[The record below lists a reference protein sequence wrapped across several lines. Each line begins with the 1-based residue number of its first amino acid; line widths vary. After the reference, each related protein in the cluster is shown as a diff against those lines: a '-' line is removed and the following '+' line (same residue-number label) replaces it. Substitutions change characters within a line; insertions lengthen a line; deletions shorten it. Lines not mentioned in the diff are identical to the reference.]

1 MLVCS
6 SVLNDAERADSGC
19 TTGGKAGTVNLG
31 RRIHPERIAASRGR
45 ELSGLYA
52 QRKKFVN
59 SEVPK
64 VNYPHLKEGACSPA
78 GLQPFPTRRIV
89 RHGCRPCDRV
99 QRAFTAVA

>member
-1 MLVCS
+1 MLVFS

-31 RRIHPERIAASRGR
+31 RRIHPERIAASQGR
-45 ELSGLYA
+45 EPSGLYA

-64 VNYPHLKEGACSPA
+64 LKVSFWKILHIHCPASAGDNRNQGNQNLPFSICS
-78 GLQPFPTRRIV
+78 
-89 RHGCRPCDRV
+89 
-99 QRAFTAVA
+99 